1 MSVAIESQAAAKSL
15 IDSAEVYALSTMRFV
30 ADMLKVMVSGGMV
43 ADVAGYRADMTSKP
57 SRVPSG

>member
-1 MSVAIESQAAAKSL
+1 MNTFTAGL
-15 IDSAEVYALSTMRFV
+15 DNDFV
-30 ADMLKVMVSGGMV
+30 ADMLKVMDVGGGMV